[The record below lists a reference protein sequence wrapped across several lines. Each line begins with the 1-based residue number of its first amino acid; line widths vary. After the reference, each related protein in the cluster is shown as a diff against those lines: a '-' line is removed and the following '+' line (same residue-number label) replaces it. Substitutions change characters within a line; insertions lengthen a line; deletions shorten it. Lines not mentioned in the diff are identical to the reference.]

1 MVAFSREKL
10 EIYRSHTYRT
20 AAGMRLKSEDDAV
33 DFVNQRG
40 FVFFWPIKGY
50 DFPNLWTAAAG
61 DRPVPDEHDDPGH
74 VTWSWKDSLLGARRW
89 YYGRVLRQRNAMI
102 SLETLPYFYALS
114 NNFGEPESDYLEQY
128 LQGKMTAEAKSVY
141 ETLLQ
146 EGPLDTIAL
155 RNAARLSSRES
166 NSRFSKALNDLQ
178 MDFKV
183 LPVGIS
189 PVGAWRYAFI
199 YELTH
204 RHFPDLIEQTSH
216 IFESD
221 ARLYLAQK
229 AIQSLGA
236 APASFISRLFRWNK
250 IDSEKC
256 FRQLLNLDPYISA
269 PFPGEEQNWIGLSEL
284 VDPPS
289 IEKE

>member
-1 MVAFSREKL
+1 MVAFSQERL
-10 EIYRSHTYRT
+10 QSYRARTYRT
-20 AAGMRLKSEDDAV
+20 AAGLRLASEDDAV

-50 DFPNLWTAAAG
+50 DFPNLWAAAAG

-74 VTWSWKDSLLGARRW
+74 ITWSWKDNLLGARRW

-102 SLETLPYFYALS
+102 SLESLPYFYVLT
-114 NNFGEPESDYLEQY
+114 NNYGDPENDYLEQY
-128 LQGKMTAEAKSVY
+128 LQGTMTAEAKSVY
-141 ETLLQ
+141 ETLLH

-155 RNAARLSSRES
+155 RKAARLSSRES
-166 NSRFSKALNDLQ
+166 DSRFNKAMNDLQ

-199 YELTH
+199 YDLSY
-204 RHFPDLIEQTSH
+204 RHFPNLIEQASH

-221 ARLYLAQK
+221 ARLHLAQK
-229 AIQSLGA
+229 AICSLGA
-236 APASFISRLFRWNK
+236 IQANFIARLFRWNK
-250 IDSEKC
+250 IDWEKC
-256 FRQLLNLDPYISA
+256 YQQLLSSDSYISA
-269 PFPGEEQNWIGLSEL
+269 PFPGEEQNRIGLAEL
-284 VDPPS
+284 VDLPAN
-289 IEKE
+289 EKE

>member
-1 MVAFSREKL
+1 MVEFSEARLKT
-10 EIYRSHTYRT
+10 YRSLTFRT
-20 AAGMRLKSEDDAV
+20 GAGLRLASADEAV

-40 FVFFWPIKGY
+40 FVFFWPLKGI
-50 DFPNLWTAAAG
+50 DFPNLWMAAAG

-74 VTWSWKDSLLGARRW
+74 VTWSWKDGLLGARRW

-102 SLETLPYFYALS
+102 SLEALPFFYALT
-114 NNFGEPESDYLEQY
+114 NNYGDPENDYLEQY
-128 LQGKMTAEAKSVY
+128 LQGTLTAEAKSVY

-155 RNAARLSSRES
+155 RKAARLSNRES
-166 NSRFSKALNDLQ
+166 DTRFNKALNDLQ

-199 YELTH
+199 YDLSH
-204 RHFPDLIEQTSH
+204 RHFPNLIEQASK

-229 AIQSLGA
+229 TIESLGA
-236 APASFISRLFRWNK
+236 TPINFISRLFHWKNEEM
-250 IDSEKC
+250 EKC
-256 FRQLLNLDPYISA
+256 IKRLLSSGQFVGA
-269 PFPGEEQNWIGLSEL
+269 SFPGQDHNWIGL
-284 VDPPS
+284 VDLTEPS
-289 IEKE
+289 TEKE